1 MRSRTPADVRAA
13 RDAAATT
20 TPLAR
25 GHRAC
30 PVCAG
35 AYTPVLHAERF
46 VVPDGHPL
54 GHGYDVVWCA
64 SCGFVFADTVV
75 AQSAYDRFYATLSKY
90 SDETTGTGGGHQA
103 WDDRRL
109 ETMAR
114 AISAAVPDRDAR
126 IVEIGCANG
135 GLLRWLA
142 TLGYRDLHGVDPA
155 PACAARTDALPGV
168 HGYVGTLFDLPARTR
183 DADCVIVAHVL
194 EHVADVLGALMALRG
209 IMRPDAVL
217 YVEVPDATRY
227 TEFVVAPFQDFN
239 TEHIN
244 HFGPTSLRNAL
255 AAAGFRVRETTRKDI
270 EASAGVPYPALY
282 ALATPGDGLG
292 SVAQDTELRPAI
304 ERYVDRSALI
314 MVRMAERIEGWVRRT
329 PRLVVWGVGQ
339 TTYKLLAR
347 TALVRADIAAFID
360 TSATYRG
367 MRLRGVEIVGPER
380 LPEFPYPVLVGS
392 LVNRDSIVATI
403 AATGARNP
411 LLLLDTSDSTP
422 AA

>member
-20 TPLAR
+20 TPLGR
-25 GHRAC
+25 RHRAC
-30 PVCAG
+30 PVCRATR
-35 AYTPVLHAERF
+35 TPVLHAERF

-54 GHGYDVVWCA
+54 GHGYDVVWCEA
-64 SCGFVFADTVV
+64 CGFVFADTVV
-75 AQSAYDRFYATLSKY
+75 EQAAYDRFYATFSKY

-109 ETMAR
+109 ETMAHTI
-114 AISAAVPDRDAR
+114 AAAVPDRNAR

-142 TLGYRDLHGVDPA
+142 TLGYRELHGVDPA

-168 HGYVGTLFDLPARTR
+168 HGYTGTLSDLPAQTR
-183 DADCVIVAHVL
+183 DADCVIVAHVV
-194 EHVADVLGALMALRG
+194 EHVQDVRGALRALRG
-209 IMRPDAVL
+209 IMRPGAVL

-227 TEFVVAPFQDFN
+227 TEFVAAPFQDFN

-244 HFGPTSLRNAL
+244 HFGPASLRNAL
-255 AAAGFRVRETTRKDI
+255 AAAGFAVRETTRKDI

-282 ALATPGDGLG
+282 ALATPGDSTAPL
-292 SVAQDTELRPAI
+292 APDLELRPAI
-304 ERYVDRSALI
+304 ERYIDRSAHILA
-314 MVRMAERIEGWVRRT
+314 RLAEQIEAWVREA

-360 TSATYRG
+360 TSTTYRG
-367 MRLRGVEIVGPER
+367 MLLRGVEILAPER
-380 LPEFPYPVLVGS
+380 LLDFPDPVLVGS
-392 LVNRDSIVATI
+392 LVNRNSILRTI

-411 LLLLDTSDSTP
+411 LLLLDPSD
-422 AA
+422 